1 MTGTMPNGSARDVLR
16 TMLGMFAGSGET
28 DVRKTFK
35 QSHSHLPER
44 IAGILVHSPL
54 AALVGREPLTRMFY
68 LLEIASL
75 HTRAELLA
83 QPGLGR
89 SGLRR
94 IESWMAFHGHCIRDV
109 NESLDSVICR
119 FAFRRSSVRKS
130 SRRCLSLSAIASLQE
145 RSRETAP

>member
-1 MTGTMPNGSARDVLR
+1 MRKAFVL
-16 TMLGMFAGSGET
+16 
-28 DVRKTFK
+28 K

-54 AALVGREPLTRMFY
+54 AALVGREPLTRMHY

-89 SGLRR
+89 SGVRR
-94 IESWMAFHGHCIRDV
+94 IENWMAFHGHRVRDV
-109 NESLDSVICR
+109 SESLDSVICR
-119 FAFRRSSVRKS
+119 FAFRRPSVRKS
-130 SRRCLSLSAIASLQE
+130 SRRCLSLSAVASVQGRSRQIAS
-145 RSRETAP
+145 

>member
-1 MTGTMPNGSARDVLR
+1 MALVEVFLERSLECLQVRVELT
-16 TMLGMFAGSGET
+16 
-28 DVRKTFK
+28 VRKAFE

-44 IAGILVHSPL
+44 IAVILVHSPL
-54 AALVGREPLTRMFY
+54 AALIGKEPVTRMNY

-94 IESWMAFHGHCIRDV
+94 IEKWMAFHGHRTRDV
-109 NESLDSVICR
+109 NESLDSVICQ
-119 FAFRRSSVRKS
+119 FAFRRASVRKGH
-130 SRRCLSLSAIASLQE
+130 RRSLSFIRNLQPLQ
-145 RSRETAP
+145 RGV

>member
-1 MTGTMPNGSARDVLR
+1 MV
-16 TMLGMFAGSGET
+16 AGSGET
-28 DVRKTFK
+28 DVRKAFVLK

-89 SGLRR
+89 SGVRR
-94 IESWMAFHGHCIRDV
+94 IESWMAFHGHRIRDV

-130 SRRCLSLSAIASLQE
+130 SRRCPSLSAIASVQE
-145 RSRETAP
+145 RSRETAS

>member
-1 MTGTMPNGSARDVLR
+1 MSNGSARGVLR
-16 TMLGMFAGSGET
+16 TIFGIFAGSGET
-28 DVRKTFK
+28 DVRKALAIE

-54 AALVGREPLTRMFY
+54 AALVGKEPLTRLFY

-89 SGLRR
+89 SGVRR
-94 IESWMAFHGHCIRDV
+94 IENWMAFHGHRIRDV

-130 SRRCLSLSAIASLQE
+130 GRRRCPSLSAIASVVE
-145 RSRETAP
+145 PVMKI

>member
-1 MTGTMPNGSARDVLR
+1 MELT
-16 TMLGMFAGSGET
+16 
-28 DVRKTFK
+28 VRKAFE

-44 IAGILVHSPL
+44 IAVILVHSPL
-54 AALVGREPLTRMFY
+54 AALIGREPVTRMNY

-94 IESWMAFHGHCIRDV
+94 IEKWMAFHRHRMRDV

-119 FAFRRSSVRKS
+119 FAFRHASVRKGH
-130 SRRCLSLSAIASLQE
+130 RRSLTFIRNSQPLQ
-145 RSRETAP
+145 RGV

>member
-1 MTGTMPNGSARDVLR
+1 MRKAFVL
-16 TMLGMFAGSGET
+16 
-28 DVRKTFK
+28 K

-54 AALVGREPLTRMFY
+54 AGLVGREPSTRMYY

-89 SGLRR
+89 SSVRR
-94 IESWMAFHGHCIRDV
+94 IEDWLAFHGHRMRDV

-119 FAFRRSSVRKS
+119 FAFRCPSVRKS
-130 SRRCLSLSAIASLQE
+130 SRRCLSLSQTPRYKNDRLG
-145 RSRETAP
+145 T